1 MIALLVIAFLALP
14 LIVFRGR
21 SLRRYLAFE
30 VATYAFAFVLWK
42 LWNGPAGSAELGAG
56 FFSALRAP
64 LSALN
69 VVSDDAYFALIAF
82 AVAKLAAFSIALA
95 NAVEVR
101 WSATRAMALAAIVY
115 AFVIPAQMRHVP
127 DGDEPFYL
135 LITESLVKDH
145 DRDLANQY
153 RDLAH
158 SETHR
163 LDLVPQQDDPTGP
176 HGEQYSRHE
185 PFLPILLIPGYLIA
199 GLPGAL
205 ATIALFGVLLVRQ
218 TIRMAEDEGIDDGT
232 IRALFPFF
240 AFAPPIVFYAARI
253 WPEVPGALAFVEAV
267 RGVRQRRI
275 KRALPAML
283 FLGLLKVRFVL
294 IDIVLVALWGAGAL
308 AGGFFAR
315 TRRRDRRRNTVFVLI
330 IALPLLILAVIT
342 GTALNGHSLTELQ
355 PYSLI
360 QYEAGFFGLL
370 LDGMSG
376 LLFQA
381 PFYLFGIFALLYWR
395 SMPPSFRIGII
406 AALPYVI
413 SLAPRAEWHGGWSPP
428 LRYIVVFMPV
438 LFLGA
443 AAVWSAGV
451 APANA
456 PERGRNTSALL
467 GLAALWTL
475 GLTIH
480 GLAFPWRLFH
490 IESGENFAGEWLST
504 LYRADFSRLFPSF
517 IRINDAALIASIA
530 FVAVLV
536 ILRFVRVPQM
546 LIAPLL
552 AVALVFGFGY
562 ALRPADII
570 EFEDAHVIHHGGEL
584 YPEMYTVARFFHRSG
599 WTLKA
604 GESMS
609 FLARAGTSR
618 LEYAAGS
625 PARIDVD
632 GREYKLP
639 ATRQEHLSETI
650 YLTHTGRV
658 TLRCVDGSVSLDR
671 MRHE

>member
-14 LIVFRGR
+14 LIAFRGR

-30 VATYAFAFVLWK
+30 VATYAFGFILWK
-42 LWNGPAGSAELGAG
+42 LWKP
-56 FFSALRAP
+56 
-64 LSALN
+64 
-69 VVSDDAYFALIAF
+69 DDAYFALIAF
-82 AVAKLAAFSIALA
+82 AVTKLAAFCIALA
-95 NAVEVR
+95 NAREVR

-115 AFVIPAQMRHVP
+115 ALVIPAQMRHVP

-163 LDLVPQQDDPTGP
+163 RDLVPQLDDPTGP

-185 PFLPILLIPGYLIA
+185 PFLPILLIPGYLMA

-205 ATIALFGVLLVRQ
+205 ATMALFGVLLVRQ
-218 TIRMAEDEGIDDGT
+218 TIRLAEDEGIDDGT
-232 IRALFPFF
+232 IRVLFPFF
-240 AFAPPIVFYAARI
+240 AFAPPVVFYVARI

-267 RGVRQRRI
+267 RGVRQRRM

-294 IDIVLVALWGAGAL
+294 IDIVLVALWGAGVL
-308 AGGFFAR
+308 AGGFSASAR
-315 TRRRDRRRNTVFVLI
+315 RLGRPRHTGLILI
-330 IALPLLILAVIT
+330 IAIPLLILAVVT

-355 PYSLI
+355 PYSII
-360 QYEAGFFGLL
+360 QYEVGFFGLL

-381 PFYLFGIFALLYWR
+381 PFYLLGIFALLYWR

-406 AALPYVI
+406 AALPYVV

-443 AAVWSAGV
+443 AAMLSAGI
-451 APANA
+451 ASERSS
-456 PERGRNTSALL
+456 PERGRNAPALL
-467 GLAALWTL
+467 ALAALWTL

-504 LYRADFSRLFPSF
+504 LYHADFSRLFPSF
-517 IRINDAALIASIA
+517 VRINAAALVASIA
-530 FVAVLV
+530 FVAALL

-562 ALRPADII
+562 ALRPAGII

-625 PARIDVD
+625 PARIDID

-639 ATRQEHLSETI
+639 ATRQEHLSETV